1 VDADGGVQAEP
12 AGPLPG
18 EHVIGRVR
26 IEEAA
31 ALEEAEDAA
40 LEEGRE
46 GGCVI
51 GGEVG
56 RLVEADVAV
65 SDLGE
70 DAVEDHDVEVEVEGA
85 AKRWRKETAPSWAS
99 GPAPGLPRR
108 SAVRTARSRIWSTAP
123 ARAGS

>member
-1 VDADGGVQAEP
+1 MGFVGSGWLVPGSRLALDTETVEGEGGPGAVAEEPLAAGAVGAVDADGGVDAET

-51 GGEVG
+51 GGEVR
-56 RLVEADVAV
+56 RLEEADVAV
-65 SDLGE
+65 GLGE
-70 DAVEDHDVEVEVEGA
+70 DAVEDHEVEVED
-85 AKRWRKETAPSWAS
+85 
-99 GPAPGLPRR
+99 
-108 SAVRTARSRIWSTAP
+108 
-123 ARAGS
+123 